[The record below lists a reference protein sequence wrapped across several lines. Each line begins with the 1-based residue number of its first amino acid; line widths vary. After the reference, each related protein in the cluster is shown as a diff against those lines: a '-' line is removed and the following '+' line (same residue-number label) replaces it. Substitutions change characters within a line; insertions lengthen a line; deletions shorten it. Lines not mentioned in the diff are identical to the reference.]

1 MQINFTI
8 LYCLPMTYKSII
20 IANITKRITALT
32 FISRDANNYIWF
44 FLAILVQTNA
54 NITCILSTF

>member
-8 LYCLPMTYKSII
+8 LYCLPRTYKSVI
-20 IANITKRITALT
+20 IANISKHITAFTL
-32 FISRDANNYIWF
+32 ISGDANNYIWF
-44 FLAILVQTNA
+44 FLGILVLTNA